1 MQILAAILP
10 VRLSLLAELLYSKLL
25 FMLKSLVCGFVG
37 SILFISCLKK
47 DNGCSYSEPTATS
60 SVAEQDTLKSYLDSI
75 GTIAT
80 LNPRGFYYSVEQ
92 SGDGKTPGQCSQI
105 TVAYKGWL
113 TNGVSFD
120 QQSSIAFTSLG
131 SLIDGWREGIPLIKQ
146 GGKIRLYIP
155 PSLGYGA
162 KGITDNSGSVV
173 VPPNSIIIFDI
184 TLISIQ

>member
-1 MQILAAILP
+1 MGGFAAIFGF
-10 VRLSLLAELLYSKLL
+10 RLSLCLELHYSKLL
-25 FMLKSLVCGFVG
+25 FMLKSLVCGLIG

-47 DNGCSYSEPTATS
+47 DNGCSYSDPTAS
-60 SVAEQDTLKSYLDSI
+60 SSTAEQTTLKSYLDSI
-75 GTIAT
+75 GTVAT
-80 LNPRGFYYSVEQ
+80 LNPHGFYYSVEM
-92 SGDGKTPGQCSQI
+92 SGEGQTPGQCSQI

-113 TNGVSFD
+113 TSGVSFD

-162 KGITDNSGSVV
+162 KGITDNSGNTV

-184 TLISIQ
+184 TLITVQ